1 MAPPTNQSEAIYL
14 GHSVASD
21 DIPAAI
27 CLSFFVVLVIFVAV
41 YLVCCFSAL
50 QGKFDLP
57 VNQKALQKAIKI
69 KLVNPFTKKQKKE
82 KDDEDYVGII
92 INDELTDTDTC

>member
-1 MAPPTNQSEAIYL
+1 MAPPNQSEAIYL

-27 CLSFFVVLVIFVAV
+27 CLSFFVVLMIFVAV

-57 VNQKALQKAIKI
+57 RRLT
-69 KLVNPFTKKQKKE
+69 NPNISS
-82 KDDEDYVGII
+82 D
-92 INDELTDTDTC
+92 